1 MAAQVGPYFDWP
13 PIWWSLEKRDF
24 ILVAD
29 PLTSLSD
36 AGEESIY
43 REIESIIS
51 SLQNFTGIAAAYSQ
65 PGWVYRLCIDT
76 GLYAGLVNGASALA
90 KSFKVL
96 GLESAKVPILE
107 NTHRLVVAELRSIG
121 SGSWTAGLR
130 AIRKDPDSLMRLAKI
145 LKSSGNV
152 LTRESCLNQ
161 SLPWAI
167 ESISNSGRE
176 EECKAVFL
184 EYCAAG
190 GSSLLSAQGFQRYI
204 IDSNH
209 LDKLN
214 DEVKVLHAST
224 KLFVEIDRDFDGY
237 LSPKEFQDFYLQKKV
252 PAIRS
257 LVRLVTSI
265 SVERSMRD
273 TFEAFAAFGS
283 SGRSSKHH
291 DMHDGHF
298 LDGFRF
304 SKLCKDSNIIT
315 SRENQKEHADIAFS
329 KCVPANSKKM
339 DFDHFLVAVTR
350 LSVAVRLSLSEVYKR
365 VATCPGPSSTCTK
378 ASYVKL
384 HDDKTLFTGIYARG
398 GPDIGPTVVH
408 METYVNRKEKQHPAR
423 NAAQNMEIT
432 LPESPKMATTSRIA
446 SPGPKT
452 PGRGASLEAC
462 QARKARE
469 EAEREH
475 GESLKQPSVAF
486 GRSGSAAGPQT
497 KKKPPGSS
505 AAVSIAASTQCGNA

>member
-1 MAAQVGPYFDWP
+1 M
-13 PIWWSLEKRDF
+13 
-24 ILVAD
+24 
-29 PLTSLSD
+29 
-36 AGEESIY
+36 
-43 REIESIIS
+43 
-51 SLQNFTGIAAAYSQ
+51 
-65 PGWVYRLCIDT
+65 
-76 GLYAGLVNGASALA
+76 NGASALA
-90 KSFKVL
+90 KSFQVL
-96 GLESAKVPILE
+96 GLESAKVPILQ

-130 AIRKDPDSLMRLAKI
+130 AIRKDPGSLARLAKI
-145 LKSSGNV
+145 LRSSENV
-152 LTRESCLNQ
+152 LTRESYLNQ

-167 ESISNSGRE
+167 ESISNNGRV

-190 GSSLLSAQGFQRYI
+190 GSRLLSAQGFQRYI

-209 LDKLN
+209 LDKLD
-214 DEVKVLHAST
+214 DEVKILHACT
-224 KLFVEIDRDFDGY
+224 KLFVDIDRDFDGY
-237 LSPKEFQDFYLQKKV
+237 LSPEEFQDFYLQKRV

-265 SVERSMRD
+265 SVERSMLD

-291 DMHDGHF
+291 DMHSKLF

-350 LSVAVRLSLSEVYKR
+350 LSVAVRLSLPEVYKR

-378 ASYVKL
+378 ALYVKL

-408 METYVNRKEKQHPAR
+408 MEKYVNRKEKQYHAR
-423 NAAQNMEIT
+423 TTAQNMEIT

-462 QARKARE
+462 QARK
-469 EAEREH
+469 EREKEREQ

-486 GRSGSAAGPQT
+486 GRSGSAASPQAN
-497 KKKPPGSS
+497 KKSPPS
-505 AAVSIAASTQCGNA
+505 AAVVSVAASTHGHA